1 MPTQA
6 TKSIRENNFP
16 TLKKKVGFVPS
27 PQSWRENNY
36 SRPPPLKKVLW
47 LSIKFLTKSH
57 LVCWKPS
64 PKRNPILAVILWVE
78 EQYWRVFSKLDVI
91 TRGTWPEIKTQHL
104 SLTGWGALFSNGL
117 SGIWLG
123 KSLQYWT
130 IKPGISAFLKKFLKT
145 NQIRQK

>member
-36 SRPPPLKKVLW
+36 SRPPLKKVLW
-47 LSIKFLTKSH
+47 LSIKFWLNHILCAENH
-57 LVCWKPS
+57 LQKEPYFSGDPLGWGT
-64 PKRNPILAVILWVE
+64 ILKGF
-78 EQYWRVFSKLDVI
+78 FSKLDVI
-91 TRGTWPEIKTQHL
+91 TRGTWPEIKNQHL

-123 KSLQYWT
+123 KPPT
-130 IKPGISAFLKKFLKT
+130 ILNYKARYQCFFKKVLENKS
-145 NQIRQK
+145 N

>member
-36 SRPPPLKKVLW
+36 SRPPLKKVLW

-64 PKRNPILAVILWVE
+64 QKRNPILAVILWVE

-91 TRGTWPEIKTQHL
+91 TRGTWPEIKNQHL
-104 SLTGWGALFSNGL
+104 SWRGGVPYFQMGSVAFGL
-117 SGIWLG
+117 ENPYNIEL
-123 KSLQYWT
+123 
-130 IKPGISAFLKKFLKT
+130 
-145 NQIRQK
+145 